1 MINAI
6 EYVYPRY
13 TKIYR
18 EKNDDYIGTFISS
31 EDKNRIIKKLN
42 LKIVQKYE
50 INSTSNQPSGER
62 VRRLY

>member
-6 EYVYPRY
+6 EYVYPKY
-13 TKIYR
+13 TKIFR
-18 EKNDDYIGTFISS
+18 EKNDDYIGTFLTT
-31 EDKNRIIKKLN
+31 EDKNRVIKKLN

-50 INSTSNQPSGER
+50 IDPKSNRPSWER

>member
-13 TKIYR
+13 TKIFR
-18 EKNDDYIGTFISS
+18 ERNDDYIGTFITS
-31 EDKNRIIKKLN
+31 EDKNRVIKKLN

-50 INSTSNQPSGER
+50 IDPNTNQPSRER

>member
-6 EYVYPRY
+6 EYVYPKC
-13 TKIYR
+13 TKIFR
-18 EKNDDYIGTFISS
+18 ERNDDYIGTFTTT
-31 EDKNRIIKKLN
+31 EDKNRVIKKLN